1 MRPTSRDKRKRLFV
15 PSSLSGLEDNSLSDA
30 WPDKAEHVRDVLR
43 LILRIFELEERK
55 TLEANENGR
64 VGVET
69 DGQASDDMSA
79 RDFPLRKKPRT
90 DIDP

>member
-1 MRPTSRDKRKRLFV
+1 VVERR
-15 PSSLSGLEDNSLSDA
+15 EDGLSDLTCFLPRSENR
-30 WPDKAEHVRDVLR
+30 PDKAEHVRDVLR